1 MRVPGRAHKRPKIYR
16 ATAVVVVV
24 AVVMRLRPPSL
35 NCGSNCM
42 TMMNTH
48 KPIAVSMVA
57 GRVRRTGV
65 GAFARRSSD
74 MTDPSEKL
82 LRQNHGQQPRILGQ
96 AIETIKHKVISFNKN
111 VSNTTS

>member
-24 AVVMRLRPPSL
+24 VVVVMRLRPPSL

-74 MTDPSEKL
+74 MTDPSENCFVK
-82 LRQNHGQQPRILGQ
+82 
-96 AIETIKHKVISFNKN
+96 
-111 VSNTTS
+111 TTASSPEYWAKPSKP